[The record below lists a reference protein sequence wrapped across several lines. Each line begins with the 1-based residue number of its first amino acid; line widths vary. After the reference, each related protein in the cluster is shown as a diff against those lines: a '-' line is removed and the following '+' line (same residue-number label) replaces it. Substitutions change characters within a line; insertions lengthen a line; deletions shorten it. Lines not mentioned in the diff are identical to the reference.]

1 MQYLQFFE
9 TIIANGRDGLFLV
22 VQYFLFFA
30 NCNRKCYDVVG
41 SALPTC
47 FYANFS
53 MTWQECL
60 HYLSSI
66 I

>member
-1 MQYLQFFE
+1 MQMVEMAYSWWCNTFRFLQIVIE
-9 TIIANGRDGLFLV
+9 NAMMLWGAHLL
-22 VQYFLFFA
+22 
-30 NCNRKCYDVVG
+30 
-41 SALPTC
+41 TC